1 VAENFA
7 RTAKLSSIS
16 STEYRERLNALDFCL
31 LSFYF
36 LVFTFTHV
44 GIIVAYQG
52 KGMNHD
58 PIVQFKEL
66 SAQAEQLGIVPYNAA
81 AFTSADKEL

>member
-1 VAENFA
+1 
-7 RTAKLSSIS
+7 
-16 STEYRERLNALDFCL
+16 
-31 LSFYF
+31 
-36 LVFTFTHV
+36 
-44 GIIVAYQG
+44 
-52 KGMNHD
+52 MNHD